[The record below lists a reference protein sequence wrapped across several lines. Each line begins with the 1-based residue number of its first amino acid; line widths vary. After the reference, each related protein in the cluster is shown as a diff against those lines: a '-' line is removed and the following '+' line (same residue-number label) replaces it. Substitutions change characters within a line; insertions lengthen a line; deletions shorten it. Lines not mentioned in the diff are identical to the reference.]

1 MGEMRRPISGML
13 LSGMLLSGMLRKGRS
28 PRIPRHPPQP
38 QPTSAHHRRGTLWGG
53 LIGSLDGNLG
63 C

>member
-28 PRIPRHPPQP
+28 PRIPRHPRKSTPSP
-38 QPTSAHHRRGTLWGG
+38 NPRALTTGAVHYGEV
-53 LIGSLDGNLG
+53 
-63 C
+63 

>member
-53 LIGSLDGNLG
+53 LIGILF
-63 C
+63 